1 MPNQVRQGQIYKAE
15 NAKLFFF
22 LVTAEA
28 LPLTAGCDA
37 VTELVLKQQL
47 TATTAFKALAVPLAW
62 IAAVLYTSK
71 FLLRKLSD

>member
-1 MPNQVRQGQIYKAE
+1 M
-15 NAKLFFF
+15 
-22 LVTAEA
+22 TADA